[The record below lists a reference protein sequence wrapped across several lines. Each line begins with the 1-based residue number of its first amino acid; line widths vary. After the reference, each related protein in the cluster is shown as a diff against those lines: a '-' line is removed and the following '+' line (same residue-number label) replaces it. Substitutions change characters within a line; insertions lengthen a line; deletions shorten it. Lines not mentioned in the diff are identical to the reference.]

1 MKLKNIGPCK
11 ILRKFGNNA
20 YEIELPRDV
29 EISTIFNVSDLYPYR
44 EVERERSKYQEKIQ
58 WEKQMPVAENQK
70 MEKIVDQRIG
80 KKTMMKT
87 YIKYLV
93 KWRGH
98 PIEDASWVSEVEYR
112 SMEDQCKRSW
122 TRVHDFSTQRSMMQE
137 HCVGMFLE

>member
-1 MKLKNIGPCK
+1 LKKIGPCK

-44 EVERERSKYQEKIQ
+44 EVDTERSKYQEKIQ

-70 MEKIVDQRIG
+70 MEKIIDRRIG

-87 YIKYLV
+87 YFKYLV

-98 PIEDASWVSEVEYR
+98 PIEDASWVSEVDVQKHGR
-112 SMEDQCKRSW
+112 S
-122 TRVHDFSTQRSMMQE
+122 V
-137 HCVGMFLE
+137 